1 MSIDHNK
8 ALVRRYWEE
17 VWNQGKLDLIPELL
31 HPNYI
36 LREPSA
42 EADVV
47 GHEAV
52 RHFIQTYRQAFP
64 DLHFAIADMLAEA
77 DRVATR
83 WLVTGTQQGP
93 LKGLEPRGQAIAVTG
108 ISIIRIADDKLAED
122 WANWDTFAMLMQL
135 QDPNA

>member
-1 MSIDHNK
+1 MSIVLNK
-8 ALVRRYWEE
+8 ALVGRYWEE
-17 VWNQGKLDLIPELL
+17 VWNQGKLELIPELL
-31 HPNYI
+31 RPDYI

-42 EADVV
+42 AKDVV

-52 RHFIQTYRQAFP
+52 REFIQTYQRAFP

-77 DRVATR
+77 DKVATR

-93 LKGLEPRGQAIAVTG
+93 LKGLEPRGQAIAISG
-108 ISIIRIADDKLAED
+108 MSIIRIADGKLAED

-135 QDPNA
+135 QDPDA